1 MSPKSYS
8 AGAAEVNKK
17 GSLTFLGVFE
27 KSPLTKSGEF
37 EYSAGSEPLY
47 PLERATLSAW

>member
-1 MSPKSYS
+1 MFDVKGKIMEN
-8 AGAAEVNKK
+8 AINVENAEFLAFWPGIF

-37 EYSAGSEPLY
+37 
-47 PLERATLSAW
+47 